1 MDALYNEREY
11 VYLGIAVG
19 LIQGT
24 VGIGGGVLVT
34 SYLSAG
40 DGLGSA

>member
-1 MDALYNEREY
+1 M
-11 VYLGIAVG
+11 YLGIAVG

-34 SYLSAG
+34 SYLSAETEF
-40 DGLGSA
+40 GSA